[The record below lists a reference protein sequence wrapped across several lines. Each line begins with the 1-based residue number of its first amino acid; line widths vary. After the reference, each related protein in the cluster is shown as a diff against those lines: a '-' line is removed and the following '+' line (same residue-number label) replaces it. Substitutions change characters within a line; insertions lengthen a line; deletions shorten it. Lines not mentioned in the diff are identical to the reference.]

1 MAVLLYFLNRSQ
13 SSSAKSPLPAGEYE
27 VFLNFRGSDVR
38 YDFAD
43 SLHTYLKKYE
53 IRTFFDEEELHK
65 GEEIDS
71 KLLDAI
77 EGSKIYI
84 PIISAKYASSRSPL
98 MELAHMVKCCEKE
111 KGHLILPIFY
121 KVEVGDVKNQRGTF
135 GESFREL
142 AQKHD
147 ARTIRE
153 WKNAL
158 RTVTELKG
166 WTVTPTTRQGVTID
180 EVFLKARKHL
190 MENYRQVTNQLV
202 GIDSHIEKVKELLNR
217 EVQTVGI
224 QGMSGIGKTNIAKA
238 VYDSVS
244 AHFDRCCFVED
255 VRNIL
260 SNGGRIE
267 TLQSKIISDILGYDT
282 KVRDPS
288 QGIQFIKDRVCRRK
302 RILIVLD
309 NIDRS
314 FELDTTLGDLANFH
328 PESRFIVT
336 TVDEEILKFFP
347 KCESYKPDL
356 MNDDIALQL
365 FSRHAF
371 GSDYPPTG
379 YMDLSQDFV
388 EVAAGLPLA
397 IKAIGS
403 VVFRKDK
410 KFWVAKLKMFR
421 EIPDEQV
428 QKRLKIVYEELS
440 LDEKHIFLDI
450 ACYFIGEPTDRP
462 SFLWDDSNLHPL
474 VSIDTLCLKA
484 FIKINERNE
493 LWMHDQYKLLGRDIV
508 REEDIVNP
516 WKRSRM
522 WSNKDVLN
530 MLRDKQGTEEL
541 KILRVYV
548 DHEDFELTEKEFE
561 KLSGLKYLDVCYG
574 RLSGDFKNVLPDLRW
589 LRLYGCSSIPIDFNL
604 EKLVIL
610 DLIACPVRDDWRS
623 WKGIEEAGTLT
634 AINVSACNRMTKVPD
649 LSGCK
654 RLEQIYFR
662 RCPKMRGELHIGD
675 LKDLRVLHV
684 TETNIT
690 KLIGDIGR
698 LENLQEINVD
708 NSRLRELSASTG
720 EVPELPTSL
729 KRLTFPS
736 LRVPN
741 LLELKDL
748 EKLWLNCDTL
758 EIPADMWKLSKLKDL
773 SLNQVGFEKH
783 PVGFPISSSPTL
795 PPSLNALSISG
806 YRFEPL
812 ERLPSLANLSNLMR
826 LTLADIEAREIAGL
840 GELRMLERFHLLD
853 ASNLIDLDG
862 LRHLELLKD
871 LYVSGCLVLT
881 ELPSLSNLTKLQV
894 LKINHCPLLSEI
906 QGLGKL
912 ESLEVWEIQGCP
924 LIRNQLSDLSPLKQ
938 LQRLPTGSNHVTS
951 SSRFLDSLPEEECE
965 ILLSCSGFVRD
976 KFGAFLNSLLVRDK
990 MRTFLDDP
998 ELHEGERI
1006 APSFVKVMAQSRVY
1020 IPILSPGFA
1029 SSAWCLQ
1036 VLALMVERYKEDR
1049 SRIILPIFYY
1059 RNPDDSHEGAWE
1071 HFRLKYSDESIRAWK
1086 DALKQVA
1093 DLAGWLV
1100 TESYR

>member
-1 MAVLLYFLNRSQ
+1 
-13 SSSAKSPLPAGEYE
+13 
-27 VFLNFRGSDVR
+27 
-38 YDFAD
+38 
-43 SLHTYLKKYE
+43 
-53 IRTFFDEEELHK
+53 
-65 GEEIDS
+65 
-71 KLLDAI
+71 
-77 EGSKIYI
+77 
-84 PIISAKYASSRSPL
+84 

-260 SNGGRIE
+260 SNG
-267 TLQSKIISDILGYDT
+267 
-282 KVRDPS
+282 DPS

-302 RILIVLD
+302 RILIV
-309 NIDRS
+309 R
-314 FELDTTLGDLANFH
+314 
-328 PESRFIVT
+328 
-336 TVDEEILKFFP
+336 
-347 KCESYKPDL
+347 
-356 MNDDIALQL
+356 
-365 FSRHAF
+365 
-371 GSDYPPTG
+371 

-530 MLRDKQGTEEL
+530 MLRDKQVL
-541 KILRVYV
+541 
-548 DHEDFELTEKEFE
+548 F
-561 KLSGLKYLDVCYG
+561 VC
-574 RLSGDFKNVLPDLRW
+574 
-589 LRLYGCSSIPIDFNL
+589 I
-604 EKLVIL
+604 
-610 DLIACPVRDDWRS
+610 
-623 WKGIEEAGTLT
+623 
-634 AINVSACNRMTKVPD
+634 
-649 LSGCK
+649 
-654 RLEQIYFR
+654 
-662 RCPKMRGELHIGD
+662 
-675 LKDLRVLHV
+675 
-684 TETNIT
+684 
-690 KLIGDIGR
+690 
-698 LENLQEINVD
+698 
-708 NSRLRELSASTG
+708 
-720 EVPELPTSL
+720 
-729 KRLTFPS
+729 
-736 LRVPN
+736 
-741 LLELKDL
+741 
-748 EKLWLNCDTL
+748 
-758 EIPADMWKLSKLKDL
+758 
-773 SLNQVGFEKH
+773 
-783 PVGFPISSSPTL
+783 FPIYL
-795 PPSLNALSISG
+795 P
-806 YRFEPL
+806 
-812 ERLPSLANLSNLMR
+812 
-826 LTLADIEAREIAGL
+826 
-840 GELRMLERFHLLD
+840 
-853 ASNLIDLDG
+853 
-862 LRHLELLKD
+862 
-871 LYVSGCLVLT
+871 
-881 ELPSLSNLTKLQV
+881 
-894 LKINHCPLLSEI
+894 
-906 QGLGKL
+906 
-912 ESLEVWEIQGCP
+912 
-924 LIRNQLSDLSPLKQ
+924 
-938 LQRLPTGSNHVTS
+938 
-951 SSRFLDSLPEEECE
+951 
-965 ILLSCSGFVRD
+965 
-976 KFGAFLNSLLVRDK
+976 
-990 MRTFLDDP
+990 
-998 ELHEGERI
+998 
-1006 APSFVKVMAQSRVY
+1006 
-1020 IPILSPGFA
+1020 
-1029 SSAWCLQ
+1029 
-1036 VLALMVERYKEDR
+1036 
-1049 SRIILPIFYY
+1049 
-1059 RNPDDSHEGAWE
+1059 
-1071 HFRLKYSDESIRAWK
+1071 
-1086 DALKQVA
+1086 
-1093 DLAGWLV
+1093 
-1100 TESYR
+1100 

>member
-238 VYDSVS
+238 V
-244 AHFDRCCFVED
+244 
-255 VRNIL
+255 
-260 SNGGRIE
+260 
-267 TLQSKIISDILGYDT
+267 
-282 KVRDPS
+282 
-288 QGIQFIKDRVCRRK
+288 RK

-493 LWMHDQYKLLGRDIV
+493 LWMSLIKVDGDNKFWMHDHVRELGRMII
-508 REEDIVNP
+508 REGDDQHL
-516 WKRSRM
+516 WKRTRI
-522 WSNKDVLN
+522 WSN
-530 MLRDKQGTEEL
+530 
-541 KILRVYV
+541 
-548 DHEDFELTEKEFE
+548 EDA
-561 KLSGLKYLDVCYG
+561 V
-574 RLSGDFKNVLPDLRW
+574 
-589 LRLYGCSSIPIDFNL
+589 
-604 EKLVIL
+604 
-610 DLIACPVRDDWRS
+610 
-623 WKGIEEAGTLT
+623 
-634 AINVSACNRMTKVPD
+634 
-649 LSGCK
+649 
-654 RLEQIYFR
+654 
-662 RCPKMRGELHIGD
+662 
-675 LKDLRVLHV
+675 
-684 TETNIT
+684 
-690 KLIGDIGR
+690 
-698 LENLQEINVD
+698 
-708 NSRLRELSASTG
+708 
-720 EVPELPTSL
+720 
-729 KRLTFPS
+729 
-736 LRVPN
+736 
-741 LLELKDL
+741 
-748 EKLWLNCDTL
+748 
-758 EIPADMWKLSKLKDL
+758 
-773 SLNQVGFEKH
+773 
-783 PVGFPISSSPTL
+783 
-795 PPSLNALSISG
+795 
-806 YRFEPL
+806 
-812 ERLPSLANLSNLMR
+812 
-826 LTLADIEAREIAGL
+826 
-840 GELRMLERFHLLD
+840 
-853 ASNLIDLDG
+853 
-862 LRHLELLKD
+862 
-871 LYVSGCLVLT
+871 
-881 ELPSLSNLTKLQV
+881 
-894 LKINHCPLLSEI
+894 
-906 QGLGKL
+906 
-912 ESLEVWEIQGCP
+912 
-924 LIRNQLSDLSPLKQ
+924 
-938 LQRLPTGSNHVTS
+938 
-951 SSRFLDSLPEEECE
+951 
-965 ILLSCSGFVRD
+965 
-976 KFGAFLNSLLVRDK
+976 
-990 MRTFLDDP
+990 
-998 ELHEGERI
+998 
-1006 APSFVKVMAQSRVY
+1006 
-1020 IPILSPGFA
+1020 
-1029 SSAWCLQ
+1029 
-1036 VLALMVERYKEDR
+1036 
-1049 SRIILPIFYY
+1049 
-1059 RNPDDSHEGAWE
+1059 
-1071 HFRLKYSDESIRAWK
+1071 
-1086 DALKQVA
+1086 
-1093 DLAGWLV
+1093 
-1100 TESYR
+1100 

>member
-166 WTVTPTTRQGVTID
+166 WTVTPTTR
-180 EVFLKARKHL
+180 
-190 MENYRQVTNQLV
+190 
-202 GIDSHIEKVKELLNR
+202 
-217 EVQTVGI
+217 
-224 QGMSGIGKTNIAKA
+224 
-238 VYDSVS
+238 
-244 AHFDRCCFVED
+244 
-255 VRNIL
+255 
-260 SNGGRIE
+260 
-267 TLQSKIISDILGYDT
+267 
-282 KVRDPS
+282 
-288 QGIQFIKDRVCRRK
+288 
-302 RILIVLD
+302 
-309 NIDRS
+309 
-314 FELDTTLGDLANFH
+314 
-328 PESRFIVT
+328 

-548 DHEDFELTEKEFE
+548 EHRKSTVIKILEAYKY
-561 KLSGLKYLDVCYG
+561 KNLSGLRYLEVRYG
-574 RLSGDFKNVLPDLRW
+574 RLTGDFNGILPNLRW
-589 LRLYGCSSIPIDFNL
+589 LRLDGCCPIPSDLNL
-604 EKLVIL
+604 KSLVVL
-610 DLIACPVRDDWRS
+610 EMHGCPVAERI
-623 WKGIEEAGTLT
+623 GEAGVGL
-634 AINVSACNRMTKVPD
+634 RL
-649 LSGCK
+649 LS
-654 RLEQIYFR
+654 
-662 RCPKMRGELHIGD
+662 
-675 LKDLRVLHV
+675 
-684 TETNIT
+684 
-690 KLIGDIGR
+690 
-698 LENLQEINVD
+698 
-708 NSRLRELSASTG
+708 
-720 EVPELPTSL
+720 SL
-729 KRLTFPS
+729 CF
-736 LRVPN
+736 
-741 LLELKDL
+741 
-748 EKLWLNCDTL
+748 
-758 EIPADMWKLSKLKDL
+758 
-773 SLNQVGFEKH
+773 
-783 PVGFPISSSPTL
+783 L
-795 PPSLNALSISG
+795 PPFFTS
-806 YRFEPL
+806 
-812 ERLPSLANLSNLMR
+812 
-826 LTLADIEAREIAGL
+826 
-840 GELRMLERFHLLD
+840 
-853 ASNLIDLDG
+853 
-862 LRHLELLKD
+862 
-871 LYVSGCLVLT
+871 VS
-881 ELPSLSNLTKLQV
+881 
-894 LKINHCPLLSEI
+894 
-906 QGLGKL
+906 
-912 ESLEVWEIQGCP
+912 W
-924 LIRNQLSDLSPLKQ
+924 
-938 LQRLPTGSNHVTS
+938 
-951 SSRFLDSLPEEECE
+951 
-965 ILLSCSGFVRD
+965 
-976 KFGAFLNSLLVRDK
+976 
-990 MRTFLDDP
+990 
-998 ELHEGERI
+998 
-1006 APSFVKVMAQSRVY
+1006 
-1020 IPILSPGFA
+1020 
-1029 SSAWCLQ
+1029 
-1036 VLALMVERYKEDR
+1036 
-1049 SRIILPIFYY
+1049 
-1059 RNPDDSHEGAWE
+1059 
-1071 HFRLKYSDESIRAWK
+1071 
-1086 DALKQVA
+1086 
-1093 DLAGWLV
+1093 
-1100 TESYR
+1100 

>member
-336 TVDEEILKFFP
+336 T
-347 KCESYKPDL
+347 
-356 MNDDIALQL
+356 
-365 FSRHAF
+365 
-371 GSDYPPTG
+371 
-379 YMDLSQDFV
+379 
-388 EVAAGLPLA
+388 
-397 IKAIGS
+397 
-403 VVFRKDK
+403 
-410 KFWVAKLKMFR
+410 
-421 EIPDEQV
+421 
-428 QKRLKIVYEELS
+428 
-440 LDEKHIFLDI
+440 
-450 ACYFIGEPTDRP
+450 
-462 SFLWDDSNLHPL
+462 
-474 VSIDTLCLKA
+474 A